1 MRSLMKTNIIVS
13 SRGQLTLP
21 SEVRKKYGINE
32 GSVLVVDDRDG
43 EIILR
48 PATVMEVE
56 YYTDDQI
63 EELVAADSY
72 KSNKEREL
80 SRAKLMKLS
89 KAK

>member
-1 MRSLMKTNIIVS
+1 MKTNIIVS

>member
-1 MRSLMKTNIIVS
+1 MKTNIIVS

-56 YYTDDQI
+56 YYTDEQI
-63 EELVAADSY
+63 SEWVAADAF
-72 KSNKEREL
+72 KSDKEREA
-80 SRAKLMKLS
+80 SRAKLTKLA